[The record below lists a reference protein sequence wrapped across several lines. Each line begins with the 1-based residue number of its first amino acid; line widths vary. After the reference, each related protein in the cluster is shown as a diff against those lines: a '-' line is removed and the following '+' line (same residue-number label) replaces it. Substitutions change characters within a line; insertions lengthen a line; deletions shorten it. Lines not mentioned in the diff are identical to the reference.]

1 MLCMLLGAV
10 FFKDEWIGECI
21 VLGVLL
27 DYHSETIGMITMNI
41 ELILILIILLV
52 LMGGMVSQ

>member
-1 MLCMLLGAV
+1 ME
-10 FFKDEWIGECI
+10 FFNDEWIGECI

>member
-27 DYHSETIGMITMNI
+27 DFTTVK
-41 ELILILIILLV
+41 LLA
-52 LMGGMVSQ
+52 